1 MRIRRYIRPNDIDNL
16 EPPPEQIAETAEVI
30 QEATKILSHRWDKF
44 CLLKIFFFVEMMI
57 IIIVVFF
64 LVCCVLFFFTDLNYH
79 MMKY

>member
-44 CLLKIFFFVEMMI
+44 CLLKIFF
-57 IIIVVFF
+57 
-64 LVCCVLFFFTDLNYH
+64 LL
-79 MMKY
+79 K